1 MADLDQQMR
10 TVLMRLALVSNGSTA
25 TMDANRGGG
34 SARYYED
41 VIPAGAKHH
50 AHEHFQDKY
59 NAAAT
64 RAEREIVYED
74 ARAVLEEITHARH
87 PVIPFET
94 PEEKR
99 AWIVEHCEGLT
110 QQQAANRVSVSVRT
124 VYSARVAAGREPD
137 FGRQTDTVRYDS
149 VAERKRYVRDLAQ
162 EGMSA
167 RSIAKVLSVSYN
179 TVRRD
184 LGRRA

>member
-1 MADLDQQMR
+1 MRAVLDAARTHQQR
-10 TVLMRLALVSNGSTA
+10 HHGDDGRRSRGRQRALTTSTSSSPERPTA
-25 TMDANRGGG
+25 AP
-34 SARYYED
+34 ARAL
-41 VIPAGAKHH
+41 PA
-50 AHEHFQDKY
+50 ELQRR
-59 NAAAT
+59 AT

-110 QQQAANRVSVSVRT
+110 QQQAANRAYT
-124 VYSARVAAGREPD
+124 SASAPSTPRASPPAASPTSAGE
-137 FGRQTDTVRYDS
+137 TDTVRYDS
-149 VAERKRYVRDLAQ
+149 VAERKRYVRELAQ
-162 EGMSA
+162 EDMSA